1 MVRPLPSQL
10 CPKGRGILM
19 AESTASSVASLALAE
34 TMNASFTLPMKFT
47 RKSEPS
53 PLPASHAKEKAP
65 GELLPLRYPRLLGFG
80 CAHGMFAVRQPLL
93 DGAAGEK
100 LGGLGPMLGWPVF
113 MSMIVRVAS
122 VLGPMTGEW
131 ENTGKMPW
139 RIQLVGV
146 ANPGDRGGC
155 PVPRAPTGIG
165 EMPEQFCG

>member
-1 MVRPLPSQL
+1 
-10 CPKGRGILM
+10 M

-100 LGGLGPMLGWPVF
+100 LGGLGPILGWPVF

-131 ENTGKMPW
+131 KNTGKMPW

-155 PVPRAPTGIG
+155 PVPRALTGIG

>member
-1 MVRPLPSQL
+1 
-10 CPKGRGILM
+10 M

-100 LGGLGPMLGWPVF
+100 LGGLGPILGWPVF
-113 MSMIVRVAS
+113 MSMVVLVAS

-131 ENTGKMPW
+131 KNTGKMLW

-146 ANPGDRGGC
+146 AIL
-155 PVPRAPTGIG
+155 VIAVVVLSRAR
-165 EMPEQFCG
+165 